1 MQFVSNSIRV
11 HVPPHDSNKNTLLI
25 MFHMNVQKK
34 EGKKITKL
42 RFFFPTFEKRG
53 TMLLCFLL
61 VHVETR
67 KKLLLLPFLN
77 RE

>member
-1 MQFVSNSIRV
+1 
-11 HVPPHDSNKNTLLI
+11 

-34 EGKKITKL
+34 AGKKITKL
-42 RFFFPTFEKRG
+42 RFFFPTFENRG
-53 TMLLCFLL
+53 TMLLCFL

-67 KKLLLLPFLN
+67 KKLLPLPFLN